1 VAAGSQEVATDRWVD
16 SHGHLQLSE
25 EAPAALVARFR
36 AAGVEWMV
44 NPGTDLASSRQSF
57 ALAAEFPG
65 VVFPT
70 AGLHPHDAS
79 HWPEEADGIATL
91 AVDALAIG
99 ECGLD
104 FYRNLS
110 APEDQ
115 VVALRDQLRLAA
127 DLNKPV
133 VIHCRD
139 AFAAV
144 HELLEATGSGPR
156 TVLHCWTGG
165 PRWTRRFVDLG
176 VTFSFAG
183 PLAFP
188 TGDTVRRGA
197 AVAPPGRTMVETDTP
212 YLNPIDKSAPNEPA
226 NVVRVGEVLAA
237 VWGLPV
243 AEVAALTTATAWRV
257 FRGG

>member
-1 VAAGSQEVATDRWVD
+1 
-16 SHGHLQLSE
+16 
-25 EAPAALVARFR
+25 
-36 AAGVEWMV
+36 
-44 NPGTDLASSRQSF
+44 
-57 ALAAEFPG
+57 
-65 VVFPT
+65 VFPT

-79 HWPEEADGIATL
+79 HWSEQADGIAAL
-91 AVDALAIG
+91 AAGAVAIG

-110 APEDQ
+110 SPEDQ
-115 VVALRDQLRLAA
+115 VAALRDQLRLAA
-127 DLNKPV
+127 DLDKPV
-133 VIHCRD
+133 VVHCRD
-139 AFAAV
+139 AFAEV
-144 HELLEATGSGPR
+144 FGLLDSTGCGTR

-165 PRWTRRFVDLG
+165 PRWTKRFVDLG

-197 AVAPPGRTMVETDTP
+197 AAAPPERTMVETDTP
-212 YLNPIDKSAPNEPA
+212 YLNPIDKSLPNEPA
-226 NVVRVGEVLAA
+226 NVVRVGEALAA
-237 VWGLPV
+237 VWGMPV